1 MRLSRFGVPAG
12 TVASVALCLARGSGT
27 TDPSAVMLSLVN
39 VSLERIGSSLASYGA
54 ATVTAFDPEPF
65 PANQFPREAFGFQ
78 GLLAPER

>member
-1 MRLSRFGVPAG
+1 MRFSRFGVPAG

-54 ATVTAFDPEPF
+54 GTVTAFDPEPF
-65 PANQFPREAFGFQ
+65 PANQFLREAFGFR